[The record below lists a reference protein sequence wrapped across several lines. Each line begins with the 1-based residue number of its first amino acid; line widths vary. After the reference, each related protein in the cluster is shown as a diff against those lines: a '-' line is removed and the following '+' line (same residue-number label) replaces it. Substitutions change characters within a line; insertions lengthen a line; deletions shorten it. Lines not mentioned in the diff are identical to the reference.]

1 MKLWSTSPGKGPD
14 TQIERFTVGDDPVT
28 DLRLLPHDCR
38 ATAAHAAMLHAAG
51 ILTADEF
58 QDIETGLEEILE
70 QHRRGEFSIR
80 QSDEDVH
87 TAIENQLT
95 MLCGKAGR
103 KIHTGRSRNDQVL
116 TAVRLYE
123 KEAVE
128 EIISQVGVYLEALN
142 SLAAGAGDCALPG
155 YTHTR
160 RAMPTTVATW
170 AGGFSGLAADDL
182 VLLTS
187 VLHVIDQ
194 CPLGTGAGFGIPVL
208 DLDRRIPAKR
218 LGFSRVLENPMGA
231 QLGRGKLEAAVVSA
245 CSQVLLGL
253 NRLASDL
260 ILFSTPEFGFVRLE
274 TRLTTGSSIMP
285 HKRNPDVLEVIRAAY
300 HLVNGEEMKLK
311 GLVANLMSGYHR
323 DLQEAKKPVFQALDT
338 TRDCLAVMPHV
349 LGGISFDQQ
358 RCRNALSDDLHA
370 THRVYERVARGMPFR
385 DAYREVARDYRKDD
399 EGQDSLG

>member
-1 MKLWSTSPGKGPD
+1 MKLWSTSPGEATD
-14 TQIERFTVGDDPVT
+14 RQIERFTVGDDHVT

-51 ILTADEF
+51 ILTAGEL

-70 QHRRGEFSIR
+70 QHTHGKFSIR
-80 QSDEDVH
+80 PEDEDVH
-87 TAIENQLT
+87 TAIENRLT
-95 MLCGKAGR
+95 KTCGKAGR

-123 KEAVE
+123 KEALE
-128 EIISQVGVYLEALN
+128 GIITQVGAYREALGQ
-142 SLAAGAGDCALPG
+142 LAARTGECVFPG

-160 RAMPTTVATW
+160 RAMPTTVEIW
-170 AGGFSGLAADDL
+170 AGAYSGLAADDL
-182 VLLTS
+182 ELLAS
-187 VLHVIDQ
+187 VYRVIDQ

-208 DLDRRIPAKR
+208 ELDRRIPAKR

-231 QLGRGKLEAAVVSA
+231 QLGRGKLEAAVVST

-274 TRLTTGSSIMP
+274 ARLTTGSSIMP
-285 HKRNPDVLEVIRAAY
+285 QKRNPDVLEIIRAAY
-300 HLVNGEEMKLK
+300 HVVNGEEMKLK

-323 DLQEAKKPVFQALDT
+323 DLQETKKPVFSALDT
-338 TRDCLAVMPHV
+338 TRKCLAVMPHV
-349 LGGISFDQQ
+349 LGGLSFDQQ
-358 RCRNALSDDLHA
+358 RCRAALSDDLHA
-370 THRVYERVARGMPFR
+370 THRVYERVAHGVPFR
-385 DAYREVARDYRKDD
+385 DAYREVAREFRKDGED
-399 EGQDSLG
+399 